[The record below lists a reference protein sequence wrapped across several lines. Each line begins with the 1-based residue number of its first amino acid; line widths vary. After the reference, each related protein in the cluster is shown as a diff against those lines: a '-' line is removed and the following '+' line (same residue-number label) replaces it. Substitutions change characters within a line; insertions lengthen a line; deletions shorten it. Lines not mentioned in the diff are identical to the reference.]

1 MKLLIST
8 LPATGHVNP
17 ALPLAARLVERGHEV
32 LWHTG
37 EAYAPQVKATGARF
51 VPYDQAAD
59 LRRLPAEPDPGTK
72 GMAAGV
78 SALRKLL
85 IDRMPGQLAD
95 YEAILAD
102 FPADL
107 LVTDM
112 CAVGAATLRDKGGP
126 AYATLGINPLVTT
139 DPEIPPFTSSRPP
152 ATSFVAQLPNRLAHF
167 LTRRVLDPKLRAAL
181 DTHRAGLGLPPFPRD
196 RLALDITRSPY
207 LHLMPTTEAFE
218 FPRRRM
224 APHIHFVG
232 PLLPDPPAA
241 FDAPEWWD
249 ELAAHE
255 GRVVHVTQGTVATD
269 PTALLRPAVEALAEE
284 DVLVVATGPD
294 PAGTLGALPD
304 NVRWAPF
311 IPHARLLPHVSVMIT
326 NAGYN
331 GVLTALAHGVPLIC
345 AGRTEDKTA
354 VSARVAWS
362 GAGLDLR
369 TDRPDAPTLRR
380 AVRTVLTTPS
390 YRAAATRLRTDF
402 ATHDAPTEASELLE
416 ELATRTG

>member
-1 MKLLIST
+1 MKLLLST
-8 LPATGHVNP
+8 LPAAGHVNP
-17 ALPLAARLVERGHEV
+17 ALPLAARLVERGHDV

-37 EAYAPQVKATGARF
+37 EAYAPQVTATGARF
-51 VPYDQAAD
+51 APYDHAAD
-59 LRRLPAEPDPGTK
+59 LRRLPAEPDPGSK
-72 GMAAGV
+72 GPAAGV

-95 YEAILAD
+95 YEALLAD

-126 AYATLGINPLVTT
+126 AYATLGINPLMTT
-139 DPEIPPFTSSRPP
+139 DPEIPSFTSSRPP
-152 ATSFVAQLPNRLAHF
+152 ATSFLGQLPNRLAHF
-167 LTRRVLDPKLRAAL
+167 LTRKVLDPKLRAAL
-181 DTHRAGLGLPPFPRD
+181 DAHRADLGLRPFPRD
-196 RLALDITRSPY
+196 RLALELTRSPY

-218 FPRRRM
+218 FPRRRL
-224 APHIHFVG
+224 APHIRFVG
-232 PLLPDPPAA
+232 PLLPAPPAD

-249 ELAAHE
+249 ELAAYE

-269 PTALLRPAVEALAEE
+269 PAALLRPTVEALAAE
-284 DVLVVATGPD
+284 DVLVIATGPN
-294 PAGTLGALPD
+294 PADTVGSLPD

-311 IPHARLLPHVSVMIT
+311 VPHAHLLPHVSVMIT

-345 AGRTEDKTA
+345 AGRSEDKAA

-369 TDRPDAPTLRR
+369 TARPTVPALRR
-380 AVRTVLTTPS
+380 AVHTVLNTPT
-390 YRAAATRLRTDF
+390 YRTAATRISEDF
-402 ATHDAPTEASELLE
+402 ARHDGPNEAAKLLE
-416 ELATRTG
+416 GLA